1 MKFYRMN
8 DRDKDYFNWLKINFC
23 NFSFFF
29 RCLQFNLGDKL
40 MGNLIIVFE
49 IIFYMDIYL
58 MYYKVFIKKEN
69 F

>member
-1 MKFYRMN
+1 
-8 DRDKDYFNWLKINFC
+8 
-23 NFSFFF
+23 
-29 RCLQFNLGDKL
+29 